1 MLPGS
6 YSIPA
11 AVLFVVGGALA
22 CFLGYRVFRLVLGIY
37 GCVLG
42 ALIGTSVLAPTETWL
57 TLVVAIGGGLAGA
70 AILILAYFVGVAFV
84 GAALAALLVHLAWS
98 RFGTGD
104 PHPLLVVAACIA
116 GALAS
121 MSLQRVVIV
130 LGTATAGAW
139 TLLVGVLLVIGNKT
153 AQAAASKGD
162 VWLAYP
168 LNPSPDEKWVPF
180 AWIGLAIVGMVAQ
193 FGMKGGGAK
202 ARGRARGKK

>member
-11 AVLFVVGGALA
+11 AVLFIAGGALA

-37 GCVLG
+37 GFVLG
-42 ALIGTSVLAPTETWL
+42 ALVGTSVLAPTETWL
-57 TLVVAIGGGLAGA
+57 TLVVAIAGGLAGA

-84 GAALAALLVHLAWS
+84 GAALAALLVHVAWARLGS
-98 RFGTGD
+98 GD
-104 PHPLLVVAACIA
+104 PHPLLVIAACIA
-116 GALAS
+116 GALVS
-121 MSLQRVVIV
+121 MSLQRIVIV

-153 AQAAASKGD
+153 AQAAAAKGE

-168 LNPSPDEKWVPF
+168 LNPAPDERWVPL
-180 AWIGLAIVGMVAQ
+180 AWIGLAIAGMVAQ
-193 FGMKGGGAK
+193 FRMKGGK
-202 ARGRARGKK
+202 PKGRAARAKK

>member
-37 GCVLG
+37 GFVLG
-42 ALIGTSVLAPTETWL
+42 ALIGTSVLAPTESWL

-84 GAALAALLVHLAWS
+84 GAALAALLVHLAWA

-104 PHPLLVVAACIA
+104 PHPLLVVVACIA

-121 MSLQRVVIV
+121 MSLQRIVIV
-130 LGTATAGAW
+130 VGTATAGAW
-139 TLLVGVLLVIGNKT
+139 TLLVGILLVIGNKT
-153 AQAAASKGD
+153 AQAATSKGD

-168 LNPSPDEKWVPF
+168 LNPAPGEKWVPF
-180 AWIGLAIVGMVAQ
+180 AWIGLALVGMLVQ
-193 FGMKGGGAK
+193 FRMKAGRPK
-202 ARGRARGKK
+202 ARAVRRKK